1 MERLSGCCA
10 AKAGM
15 EKDKKK
21 SKKATIGELLIMV
34 ENVALLGVKIV
45 LKVQY
50 RQRLWVRSLY

>member
-21 SKKATIGELLIMV
+21 SKQAAISELLIMV

-45 LKVQY
+45 LKV
-50 RQRLWVRSLY
+50 